1 MAEKSKITTEYPIR
15 LFGRHIEVTEAMK
28 SYALEKLAKIDK
40 FGGRVLEATVI
51 LDVQKLD
58 HTVEFIINVNNTKIN
73 VTAHSI
79 NMYAAIDLAIDKLRA
94 KLSRYLRRLHEHH
107 AKAGKEVEMSVN
119 VFAAPADYLSTL
131 NDEIDEAN
139 IQRAEQ
145 QFIPHNVVNQET
157 MLLKTLTFDEAIM
170 KMELSGDAFLIYR
183 SEEDHHLKLI
193 YLRKDNNYAIVDV
206 ESSTE

>member
-1 MAEKSKITTEYPIR
+1 
-15 LFGRHIEVTEAMK
+15 VTEAMK

-58 HTVEFIINVNNTKIN
+58 HTVEYIINVNNTKIN
-73 VTAHSI
+73 VIGHSI
-79 NMYAAIDLAIDKLRA
+79 NMYAAIDLAIDKLKA

-107 AKAGKEVEMSVN
+107 AKAGKDVEMSVN
-119 VFAAPADYLSTL
+119 VIQVPDYLSAL
-131 NDEIDEAN
+131 NDEIEEEN

-145 QFIPHNVVNQET
+145 KFIPHHVVSQET
-157 MLLKTLTFDEAIM
+157 MMLKTLTLDEALM

-183 SEEDHHLKLI
+183 GEEDQQLKLI
-193 YLRKDNNYAIVDV
+193 YRRKDSNYAIVDV
-206 ESSTE
+206 EPSAE